1 MRYSKKEMS
10 ALFVFCV
17 ITIFSI
23 FVVEK
28 LIRIKISPDTLLV
41 SEKNIPKN
49 IEIEE
54 LGKEDFLLPVTKD
67 TSYIFVV
74 KNIEGKKT
82 YELITPGMIHDHS
95 EFKDGIKIEDEDKYK
110 KAQNFLLQI
119 VSGSGDAYAGRCK
132 KGQPLTDCSGTYVD
146 GTAYVESKC
155 WCK

>member
-28 LIRIKISPDTLLV
+28 LIRIKISPDTLLL
-41 SEKNIPKN
+41 SEKSIPKN

-54 LGKEDFLLPVTKD
+54 LGKEDFLLPVAKD

-74 KNIEGKKT
+74 KKDEGTGKKT
-82 YELITPGMIHDHS
+82 FELITPGTIHDQS
-95 EFKDGIKIEDEDKYK
+95 EFKDDKK
-110 KAQNFLLQI
+110 VQNLLLQI
-119 VSGSGDAYAGRCK
+119 VSGSGDANAGRCRS
-132 KGQPLTDCSGTYVD
+132 GQPPSDCSGTFVD